1 MMRRLGI
8 VLAIALGAVLL
19 SGSPRAGAASYSVTI
34 ANYAFSPANLSVR
47 AGDKVTWTNTD
58 TAPHDAT
65 TTSAPV
71 AFHSPR
77 LEKGQSWSYTFTT
90 PGTYSY
96 ICSIHPDMHATVVV
110 AAVPTTHPATHPATH
125 AASHPPTHAPAP
137 STAGAPTEAAP
148 SMQMPAGPGGTG
160 SASSR
165 ATPSAR
171 HASHPAPTRS
181 SARASG
187 PAAPAVA
194 PPASVV
200 PAVAAASTTASLNP
214 LLLVAGLVAAVA
226 TLCLLLLASRP
237 GG

>member
-1 MMRRLGI
+1 MRRLGI

-19 SGSPRAGAASYSVTI
+19 SGSPRAQAASYSVTM
-34 ANYAFSPANLSVR
+34 ANYAFSPAGLSVR

-110 AAVPTTHPATHPATH
+110 AAAPATHPATH
-125 AASHPPTHAPAP
+125 AATHPPAHAPAP

-200 PAVAAASTTASLNP
+200 PAVAAASTTTSLNP